1 MREKDFEKFLVN
13 DGKIDSKDKAV
24 RSRLS
29 KARKVEVEFHVNLDE
44 IVRDDVKMYETLKRI
59 KRELIDSNGSIQNA
73 LRKYYIFINQNEF
86 PTLSQYEK
94 KHNSFSR

>member
-1 MREKDFEKFLVN
+1 MREEEFEKFLVE
-13 DGKIDSKDKAV
+13 DSKIESKDKAV

-44 IVRDDVKMYETLKRI
+44 IVRDDEKMYETLKRI

-86 PTLSQYEK
+86 PTLNQYEK
-94 KHNSFSR
+94 KHTRYRR